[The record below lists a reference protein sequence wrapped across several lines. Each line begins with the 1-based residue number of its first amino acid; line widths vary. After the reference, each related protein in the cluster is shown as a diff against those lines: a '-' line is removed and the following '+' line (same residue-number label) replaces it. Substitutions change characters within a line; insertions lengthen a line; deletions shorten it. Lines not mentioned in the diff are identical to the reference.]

1 MKKFI
6 PFSFRTIKKIYN
18 TYKIS
23 KKLKKIYK
31 EDEIV
36 EKLSYITNIDFE
48 VDWVGRIYGIFNP
61 LINIPL
67 GERVFDGDNNK
78 LLSLDFV
85 NNYLLERLEI
95 TSKFI
100 KEQTLFDYLT
110 LENVILNNQNSL
122 IIITPMNLYEDEI
135 LDNKNNDNN
144 TIEISKKFKKEL
156 KYSFMEIILLL
167 FLVSLGLIFWLK

>member
-6 PFSFRTIKKIYN
+6 PFSFITIKKIYK

-61 LINIPL
+61 LINIPP

-85 NNYLLERLEI
+85 NNYLLEI

-156 KYSFMEIILLL
+156 KYSFLEIILLL
-167 FLVSLGLIFWLK
+167 ILVSLGLIFWLK

>member
-1 MKKFI
+1 M
-6 PFSFRTIKKIYN
+6 
-18 TYKIS
+18 
-23 KKLKKIYK
+23 
-31 EDEIV
+31 
-36 EKLSYITNIDFE
+36 
-48 VDWVGRIYGIFNP
+48 
-61 LINIPL
+61 
-67 GERVFDGDNNK
+67 
-78 LLSLDFV
+78 DFV

-156 KYSFMEIILLL
+156 KYSFLEIILLL
-167 FLVSLGLIFWLK
+167 FFVSLGLIF